1 MQTRPLRVTVL
12 NWRDTTHPE
21 GGGSE
26 RYIERI
32 AADLVADGCQVEVLC
47 SRHAGVPR
55 RLRRDGV
62 LFRHAGGRW
71 TVYARALA
79 ILIRERLT
87 GRGPDVIVDVHN
99 GIPFFARLV
108 AGCPVVVLVHHVHR
122 EQWNVVFGGAL
133 ARFGWWLESTISP
146 RVHRGCQ
153 YIAVSEV
160 TRRELVELGV
170 APENV
175 AIVHNG
181 TMPAAAGQ
189 SAPDPQPSLVVLGR
203 LVPHKRVEHALQALA
218 ALRPEF
224 PGLQLRVIGDGWWRP
239 ELQAEA
245 DRLDVADRVTFT
257 GFIDESTKD
266 DLLARSWLMLAPS
279 VKEGWGLMVVEAA
292 AHGVPSIAYR
302 SAGGLAESIDHG
314 HTGLLVD
321 DLPELISTT
330 RELLHDRQHRTALG
344 DAAREHVAGFS
355 WRTAS
360 TSMHLLLRR
369 AANRLPA
376 TSLIDPTA
384 APAVSRPERRTPD
397 RLSDLTLDL
406 RESVDRD
413 DRGESAAWPGT
424 DLSGSADWPGAGLET
439 SANWP
444 DEPGLRE
451 SANWRDATR
460 HDRADRQ
467 TADLRK
473 AADHRNPAERTIDLR
488 SVENASDSVEPE

>member
-1 MQTRPLRVTVL
+1 MQTRPLRIAVL

-47 SRHAGVPR
+47 SRHAGVPH

-71 TVYARALA
+71 TVYLRALA
-79 ILIRERLT
+79 TLLRERLS
-87 GRGPDVIVDVHN
+87 GRGPDVVVDVHN

-133 ARFGWWLESTISP
+133 ASFGWWLESWVSP

-170 APENV
+170 QESAV
-175 AIVHNG
+175 AVVHNG
-181 TMPAAAGQ
+181 TRPVAPGQ
-189 SAPDPQPSLVVLGR
+189 PERDPNPSLVVLGR
-203 LVPHKRVEHALQALA
+203 LVPHKRVEHALGVLA
-218 ALRPEF
+218 ALGPEF
-224 PGLQLRVIGDGWWRP
+224 PGLHLRVIGEGWWRE

-245 DRLDVADRVTFT
+245 ARLGVADQVTFT
-257 GFIDESTKD
+257 GFIDESTKES
-266 DLLARSWLMLAPS
+266 LLARSWLMLAPS

-292 AHGVPSIAYR
+292 AHGIPSIAYR
-302 SAGGLAESIDHG
+302 SAGGLAESIHHDK
-314 HTGLLVD
+314 TGVLVD
-321 DLPELISTT
+321 ELPQLIGTARQLLIDHRRRNELG
-330 RELLHDRQHRTALG
+330 E
-344 DAAREHVAGFS
+344 AAREHVAGFS

-376 TSLIDPTA
+376 TSVIDPTA
-384 APAVSRPERRTPD
+384 APGQRATEGVRVDRRPD
-397 RLSDLTLDL
+397 GTLVVDL
-406 RESVDRD
+406 RDHQ
-413 DRGESAAWPGT
+413 GH
-424 DLSGSADWPGAGLET
+424 ADGPT
-439 SANWP
+439 SP
-444 DEPGLRE
+444 QPQHEPR
-451 SANWRDATR
+451 
-460 HDRADRQ
+460 RQ
-467 TADLRK
+467 
-473 AADHRNPAERTIDLR
+473 DHHVIDLR
-488 SVENASDSVEPE
+488 RTEAPSPADPPAAD